1 MCNLPTSTGQQEQ
14 DLQQHLGFLEEA
26 NRDAL
31 SASSACFNFS
41 TYSIV
46 AVLLISC
53 LRRQPQ
59 PFSPSTWECIQ
70 LCVFIW
76 LLTDHFPTNL
86 SNYFL
91 NTTFIFWPQTF
102 HSNESALEL
111 CTVGKTYLF
120 SFLQVLWDDFI
131 WCHLVE
137 KQRIATTYATF
148 IPSQEM

>member
-1 MCNLPTSTGQQEQ
+1 MFLLEIAKNTNAISDPCKHGLPTSTGHQEQ
-14 DLQQHLGFLEEA
+14 DLQQHLDFLEEA
-26 NRDAL
+26 NRAVL

-41 TYSIV
+41 TYSVV

-53 LRRQPQ
+53 LRKAAQ

-111 CTVGKTYLF
+111 CTVGKKVPSAF
-120 SFLQVLWDDFI
+120 RRCCWIISFG
-131 WCHLVE
+131 
-137 KQRIATTYATF
+137 AT
-148 IPSQEM
+148 

>member
-1 MCNLPTSTGQQEQ
+1 MQAQSLPTSTGHQEQ
-14 DLQQHLGFLEEA
+14 DLQQHLDFLEEA
-26 NRDAL
+26 NSTVL

-41 TYSIV
+41 TYSVV

-53 LRRQPQ
+53 LRKAAQ
-59 PFSPSTWECIQ
+59 PFSHSTWECIQ

-111 CTVGKTYLF
+111 CTVGKKVPSAF
-120 SFLQVLWDDFI
+120 RRCCWIISFG
-131 WCHLVE
+131 
-137 KQRIATTYATF
+137 AT
-148 IPSQEM
+148 